1 MENLFLVNE
10 WNYRSCYKKSA
21 IKTLKLKQLSLKCD
35 NLLRWYDYLTLVS
48 FDTDYLLTCPCF
60 SKVRNDT
67 NNAQFFIPGSELDK
81 CPFDF
86 VNISLSKK
94 GKVSTYMVSV
104 SYNEQPINLCRFV
117 FFGSVQSEDRKNLMA
132 QLDIYWK
139 AWRLQ
144 SAFNNEFLIDRFI
157 RSLILWWVDLWDDE
171 EDEIIRAFFTYY
183 VSRAD
188 FRIDFW
194 SKDKSFYDDIIHPY
208 DLFKK
213 KMMWK
218 SEFYKEDGKTYSSK
232 NVGKRE
238 NKYVYVRF
246 YDKKQE
252 ISDDNTQFL
261 YTDYHNYEWNIWRLE
276 FQFMSR
282 FTTARWRKNF
292 WDIFLSV
299 GDSSL
304 TTQIFEY
311 LWLDEKQ
318 GAFSRFYSPEDIP
331 FDKLPLWKKKS
342 IATRLKN
349 TLEYLHSNWIN
360 PLAFVEAVYKL
371 NNDNSWLDKFHN
383 DIVHYIDKKDDIVPK
398 LLNKLN
404 DDIDII
410 L

>member
-1 MENLFLVNE
+1 
-10 WNYRSCYKKSA
+10 
-21 IKTLKLKQLSLKCD
+21 
-35 NLLRWYDYLTLVS
+35 
-48 FDTDYLLTCPCF
+48 
-60 SKVRNDT
+60 
-67 NNAQFFIPGSELDK
+67 
-81 CPFDF
+81 
-86 VNISLSKK
+86 
-94 GKVSTYMVSV
+94 
-104 SYNEQPINLCRFV
+104 
-117 FFGSVQSEDRKNLMA
+117 
-132 QLDIYWK
+132 
-139 AWRLQ
+139 
-144 SAFNNEFLIDRFI
+144 
-157 RSLILWWVDLWDDE
+157 
-171 EDEIIRAFFTYY
+171 
-183 VSRAD
+183 
-188 FRIDFW
+188 
-194 SKDKSFYDDIIHPY
+194 
-208 DLFKK
+208 
-213 KMMWK
+213 
-218 SEFYKEDGKTYSSK
+218 
-232 NVGKRE
+232 
-238 NKYVYVRF
+238 
-246 YDKKQE
+246 
-252 ISDDNTQFL
+252 
-261 YTDYHNYEWNIWRLE
+261 
-276 FQFMSR
+276 MSR